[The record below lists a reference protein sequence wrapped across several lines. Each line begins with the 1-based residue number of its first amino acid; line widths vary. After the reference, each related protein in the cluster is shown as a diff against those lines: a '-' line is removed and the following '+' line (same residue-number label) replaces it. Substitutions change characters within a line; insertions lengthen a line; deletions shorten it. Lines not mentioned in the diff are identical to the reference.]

1 MTTIMCKIGLIAFA
15 TALLLSGVSLA
26 ADKITL
32 TCSGTMSTF
41 GKFGG
46 SENPVNTSL
55 VIDLD
60 KGVVS
65 GLYGCS
71 DPSCSFAITEV
82 TETLIKFKTE
92 DNTVKMHWGK
102 VNPHH
107 GRSVCD

>member
-1 MTTIMCKIGLIAFA
+1 
-15 TALLLSGVSLA
+15 
-26 ADKITL
+26 
-32 TCSGTMSTF
+32 MSTF

-92 DNTVKMHWGK
+92 DNTVTMHWGK
-102 VNPHH
+102 VNRIT
-107 GRSVCD
+107 GDLSVTDSNEYSATMYSGTCRPANALF